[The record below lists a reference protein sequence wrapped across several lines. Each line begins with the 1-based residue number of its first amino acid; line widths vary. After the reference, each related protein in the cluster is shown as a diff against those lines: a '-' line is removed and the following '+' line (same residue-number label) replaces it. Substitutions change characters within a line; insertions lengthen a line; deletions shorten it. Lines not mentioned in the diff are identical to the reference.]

1 MHLFFWR
8 AATAF
13 ALSCLTPVAAA
24 EFRVLSV
31 GDGDTIRVT
40 TPSGTSKTT
49 VRLACIDAPETSQVL
64 GIDARQALQAE
75 LPIGTEVGLRPKATD
90 RYGRTVAEILSGN
103 TNINQALVA
112 AGAAFVYWQYIEGCD
127 RETYSRL
134 ENEARLKS
142 LGIWH
147 VPGGIQRPWDY
158 RRGRKSGSGS
168 NNPSSG
174 AKRPSQNG
182 VRYRCKQIG
191 SWAKA
196 QELLKQG
203 HTYLDGNGDG
213 EACESIK

>member
-1 MHLFFWR
+1 LHLFFWR

-31 GDGDTIRVT
+31 GDGDTIRVS
-40 TPSGTSKTT
+40 TPSGTNKTT

-75 LPIGTEVGLRPKATD
+75 LPIGTEVSLRPKATD
-90 RYGRTVAEILSGN
+90 RYGRTVAEVLRGN

-213 EACESIK
+213 EACEGLR

>member
-1 MHLFFWR
+1 MTICLPHFLWL
-8 AATAF
+8 AATAIAF
-13 ALSCLTPVAAA
+13 SSITTTVAAA

-31 GDGDTIRVT
+31 GDGDTIRVS

-64 GIDARQALQAE
+64 GIDARQVLGIDARQALQAE
-75 LPIGTEVGLRPKATD
+75 LPIGTEIGLRPKATD
-90 RYGRTVAEILSGN
+90 RYGRTVAEVLRGN

-158 RRGRKSGSGS
+158 RRGRKAG
-168 NNPSSG
+168 
-174 AKRPSQNG
+174 
-182 VRYRCKQIG
+182 IG
-191 SWAKA
+191 
-196 QELLKQG
+196 
-203 HTYLDGNGDG
+203 
-213 EACESIK
+213 